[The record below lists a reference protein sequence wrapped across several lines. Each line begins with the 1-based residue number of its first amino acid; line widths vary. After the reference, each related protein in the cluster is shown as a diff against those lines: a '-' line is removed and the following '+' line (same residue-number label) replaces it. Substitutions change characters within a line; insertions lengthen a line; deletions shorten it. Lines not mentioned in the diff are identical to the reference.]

1 MLFPPNGA
9 WLLIFDSH
17 LRLAEY
23 GRLRIDPFSI
33 APAGFFL
40 FRYCRDS
47 VSSLQP
53 RRIHRH
59 INKHGINHIQ
69 GAWLVGSHSPPAGE
83 TGVQDPHPHPGSL
96 HPPAAAEQGPDG
108 TGCRPEPA
116 KRPRSP
122 CPSFN
127 NFQNIPESRL
137 PPGKGVIEPHPG
149 TAAQIHDNIC
159 AYAKGLNLSTA
170 VIFGGVGYAP
180 SSRSWPAAWIF
191 W

>member
-1 MLFPPNGA
+1 MTCRTFLFLLTAVLCRAFMALFPPNGA

-108 TGCRPEPA
+108 TGADRNRQNGRVRPAPHSTIFRTSQKA
-116 KRPRSP
+116 A
-122 CPSFN
+122 C
-127 NFQNIPESRL
+127 
-137 PPGKGVIEPHPG
+137 PPGQGAHPEPHPG
-149 TAAQIHDNIC
+149 TGRAD
-159 AYAKGLNLSTA
+159 S
-170 VIFGGVGYAP
+170 
-180 SSRSWPAAWIF
+180 
-191 W
+191 